1 MPPRA
6 ASATLAPQGVV
17 ARPASPLPGPGG
29 EDLSG
34 AQRGPRVPN
43 TFEQQAR
50 ERLGRSLA
58 FMAKSQSL
66 LGDDLLY
73 RSALADAVSA
83 IKNMLQGY
91 LLLRIAATPP
101 SGVTQAWQEIANSN
115 RMPELIAACAEA
127 GLDLHGLAPE
137 IKRLNAERNYRTHE
151 DPARLVDATQADH
164 ALKVARDVQKRIRD
178 AVQGRGVARGAAVAR
193 AVEGARAV
201 SGQLRMGTQAATA
214 ARARTAQTPSP
225 DEVFGDT
232 AAFASRAEPLPAPA
246 ATDGAAAS
254 ASANGHA
261 STAGLPSEKAPGAE
275 KDDADAGDDAGDTG
289 EMSALTPPRRHG
301 RFGRALLRAAAVIVL
316 LAIGVAGGLFL
327 GTPIAAGHAPSW
339 LAFMPGVSI
348 PATPTATTAPP
359 TPVATAVIASGP
371 TTLGTLAIAT
381 PVCDSGRVTLTLTN
395 GGTQPLA
402 YSAAGGSA
410 GIALATTAAGPRQ
423 QTVFGTLKPGVSQTL
438 YIAGANSGASLVI
451 TAPAGMVQLRV
462 PSC

>member
-1 MPPRA
+1 M
-6 ASATLAPQGVV
+6 
-17 ARPASPLPGPGG
+17 
-29 EDLSG
+29 
-34 AQRGPRVPN
+34 PN

-58 FMAKSQSL
+58 FMAKAQNL

-101 SGVTQAWQEIANSN
+101 SGVTQAWQEVANSN
-115 RMPELIAACAEA
+115 RMPELIAACAET

-151 DPARLVDATQADH
+151 DPARLVDAAQADH

-214 ARARTAQTPSP
+214 ARVRTAPTPSP

-246 ATDGAAAS
+246 DGAAAH

-261 STAGLPSEKAPGAE
+261 PGAVARPSTE
-275 KDDADAGDDAGDTG
+275 KSPDRTQDDDDVGEDAGDTG
-289 EMSALTPPRRHG
+289 EMSALAPPRRRG
-301 RFGRALLRAAAVIVL
+301 RFVRVLLRAAAAIIL
-316 LAIGVAGGLFL
+316 LAIGLAGGLFL
-327 GTPIAAGHAPSW
+327 GAPIAAGHAPGW
-339 LAFMPGVSI
+339 LAFVPGASAQATPTATATGA
-348 PATPTATTAPP
+348 PATPTATAAA
-359 TPVATAVIASGP
+359 VAGP
-371 TTLGTLAIAT
+371 AEFGTLAIAA
-381 PVCDSGRVTLTLTN
+381 PVCASGRAMLTLTN
-395 GGTQPLA
+395 DGTQPLT
-402 YSAAGGSA
+402 YSAAGETSA
-410 GIALATTAAGPRQ
+410 ITLATTTPGARQ
-423 QTVFGTLKPGVSQTL
+423 PAVFGSLKPGASQTL
-438 YIAGANSGASLVI
+438 YIFRTGTGASLMV
-451 TAPAGMVQLRV
+451 TAPAGTLQLLV
-462 PSC
+462 PPC